1 MIFDLKNRSGT
12 FLVQDISKKEGA
24 KEAHWEP
31 SQKSKMEL
39 FVKLAT
45 GHQRCS
51 HQRCSVKKG
60 VLKIFANLT
69 GRYVLQSLLIKL
81 QALKPATLCKRDSNT
96 GVFLWMSRNS
106 GEQLFFLIEH
116 LWWQLLNSTFWF
128 LIVAS
133 KIVRKNLVLKLIV
146 TFFRDRNQISFLL
159 LSEFKWV
166 KRV

>member
-1 MIFDLKNRSGT
+1 MRTQSKIEDGT
-12 FLVQDISKKEGA
+12 LCEISYRAPEV
-24 KEAHWEP
+24 
-31 SQKSKMEL
+31 L
-39 FVKLAT
+39 
-45 GHQRCS
+45 C
-51 HQRCSVKKG
+51 KKG

-69 GRYVLQSLLIKL
+69 GRYVLESLLIKL
-81 QALKPATLCKRDSNT
+81 QALKPATLCKKRFKHRC
-96 GVFLWMSRNS
+96 FLMNVAKFFRTA
-106 GEQLFFLIEH
+106 FFLIEH

-128 LIVAS
+128 LIVTS